1 MSASPLVQKLAQAI
15 LELIESGTLATG
27 AHLGTPKLAAR
38 FDVSRSPVREA
49 LEDLAHRGILA
60 REPNRGF
67 FVADRHAAS
76 QEDVSPTASD
86 EPPGYYEITEDWLQ
100 DKIPSEVTEQ
110 FLRERYG
117 LSSVQ
122 LGKVLTLGMAE
133 GWIERKGGYGW
144 RPSGREDPGRAG
156 ADLIGSGSIEP
167 AALLEPTF
175 ALDWRSLETN
185 RAAQNR
191 LLDGAIDT
199 LSPAALISAGAH
211 FHEDVVRMSGNHF
224 FFQTLV
230 RLNRVRRLIEFR
242 SMVNRKRLYRQC
254 REHLELIGLSR
265 RPERRCVAFPAHA
278 PQPCACREVGHPPR
292 QAGAHRHLI
301 RFWRDWFGNPVI
313 PGPSAARSLTRRAA
327 PKAWE
332 NP

>member
-144 RPSGREDPGRAG
+144 RLLPVAKTPDALEQIYRVR
-156 ADLIGSGSIEP
+156 LTIEP

-199 LSPAALISAGAH
+199 LSPAALISAGAQ

-254 REHLELIGLSR
+254 REHLELIGLLEDGRNVDASHFLR
-265 RPERRCVAFPAHA
+265 THLSHALAVKSAIHRGKPA
-278 PQPCACREVGHPPR
+278 
-292 QAGAHRHLI
+292 LI
-301 RFWRDWFGNPVI
+301 DI
-313 PGPSAARSLTRRAA
+313 
-327 PKAWE
+327 
-332 NP
+332 

>member
-1 MSASPLVQKLAQAI
+1 MVPRASMSASPLVQKLAQAI

-144 RPSGREDPGRAG
+144 RLLPVAKTPDALEQIYRVR
-156 ADLIGSGSIEP
+156 LTIEP

-199 LSPAALISAGAH
+199 LSPAALISAGAQ

-254 REHLELIGLSR
+254 REHLELIGLLEDGRNVDASHFLR
-265 RPERRCVAFPAHA
+265 THLSHALAVKSAIHRGKPA
-278 PQPCACREVGHPPR
+278 
-292 QAGAHRHLI
+292 LI
-301 RFWRDWFGNPVI
+301 DI
-313 PGPSAARSLTRRAA
+313 
-327 PKAWE
+327 
-332 NP
+332 